1 MAEKPILFTGA
12 MVRAIL
18 AGQKTQTRRLVT
30 AQSIITRHPD
40 GTPRKVMARPKHV
53 EWFQHQNGWLGSFG
67 EDAGASWNPH
77 RMVPCPYGVPG
88 DRLWVRE
95 THRHFGNTHTPRGS
109 VAVGVRYRADD
120 SSAEIP
126 WMRDEWPPVRAWW
139 NTGRSPWTP
148 GIHMPRWACRLVLE
162 VTAVRVER
170 LQAITADDAK
180 AEGVP
185 DNLLYLTGKNTTGS
199 FLPRTY
205 NLPAGDRPST
215 DVVAV
220 ANYAALWSDINGRE
234 SWEANP
240 WVWVVEFQVIPQ
252 R

>member
-18 AGQKTQTRRLVT
+18 SGAKTQTRRLVKPQFP
-30 AQSIITRHPD
+30 ADAEPEEMPKISPEGWQMAGHSGEWWDVVSSDAD
-40 GTPRKVMARPKHV
+40 GYAR
-53 EWFQHQNGWLGSFG
+53 
-67 EDAGASWNPH
+67 
-77 RMVPCPYGVPG
+77 CPYGVPG

-95 THRHFGNTHTPRGS
+95 THRHFGNTHTPRGA

-120 SSAEIP
+120 SSAEFP
-126 WMRDEWPPVRAWW
+126 WKRDEWPPERAWW
-139 NTGRSPWTP
+139 NTGRHPWTP

-162 VTAVRVER
+162 VTSVRVER
-170 LQAITADDAK
+170 LQAITAADAR

-185 DNLLYLTGKNTTGS
+185 DNLLYLTGNNTTGS

-205 NLPAGDRPST
+205 NLPAGDRPSP
-215 DVVAV
+215 DEVAV

-234 SWEANP
+234 SWAANP
-240 WVWVVEFQVIPQ
+240 WVWVVEFAKVEDATA
-252 R
+252 